1 MTEVVSKNIHMI
13 GYNLQHYDQQKKS
26 QYLRSD
32 VVLAWASLGE
42 WEVTLL
48 ICPVDHLNS
57 YRVIFTSEV
66 TFICIFYR
74 LQSGI

>member
-1 MTEVVSKNIHMI
+1 MI
-13 GYNLQHYDQQKKS
+13 GYSLLHYDKKKS

-48 ICPVDHLNS
+48 IHVCPVDHLNS
-57 YRVIFTSEV
+57 FRVIFTSEV
-66 TFICIFYR
+66 TLY
-74 LQSGI
+74 LYVLSSAVWNLMLTN